1 MRCGLV
7 GNAGETRGSLE
18 PWLLACADE
27 SANMRAAS
35 CDGRAASVGKWH
47 PAQPR
52 L

>member
-35 CDGRAASVGKWH
+35 CAARAASV
-47 PAQPR
+47 
-52 L
+52 